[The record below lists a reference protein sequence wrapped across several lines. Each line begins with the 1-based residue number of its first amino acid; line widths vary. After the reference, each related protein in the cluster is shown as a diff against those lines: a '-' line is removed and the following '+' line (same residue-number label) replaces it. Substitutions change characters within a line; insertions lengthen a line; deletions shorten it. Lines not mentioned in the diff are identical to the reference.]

1 MIQNRTVDV
10 IVPTYK
16 PDERTLLLIRRL
28 LRQTRPADKIWLIHT
43 ESGKFP
49 EKLREIVE
57 KEERIERINIR
68 QDQFDHGGT
77 RHFGAERSKA
87 EILVYLTQDA
97 VPADDRL
104 LEKLLEGFIDK
115 TVGAVY
121 ARQLPAS
128 DCETIERFTRAFN
141 YPENSCVKSKE
152 DLPKLGIKTYFC
164 SNVCA
169 AYRREIY
176 EEMGGFERKTI
187 FNEDMIMAGH
197 MIQNGY
203 RIVYAADAKVIHSHN
218 YSAIQQLRRNFDL
231 AVSQADHPEIFSGIR
246 SEGEGMR
253 LVKKT
258 AGYLLRTGKVWLLFP
273 LIWKSGFKY
282 IGYRMGKNYRKLPKR
297 LVLKL
302 SMNPRYWSV

>member
-1 MIQNRTVDV
+1 MVQNRSVDV
-10 IVPTYK
+10 IIPTYK
-16 PDERTLLLIRRL
+16 PDERTLVLVRRL
-28 LRQTRPADKIWLIHT
+28 LSQTRPADKIWLIHT

-49 EKLREIVE
+49 EKLGEIIE
-57 KEERIERINIR
+57 NEESIERINIR
-68 QDQFDHGGT
+68 PEQFDHGGT
-77 RHFGAERSKA
+77 RHFGSELSQA
-87 EILVYLTQDA
+87 EILVYMTQDA
-97 VPADDRL
+97 VPADNRL
-104 LEKLLEGFIDK
+104 LEKLIEKFEDK
-115 TVGAVY
+115 MVGAVY
-121 ARQLPAS
+121 ARQLPSS
-128 DCETIERFTRAFN
+128 DCETIERFTRSFN
-141 YPENSCVKSKE
+141 YPEISRLKSKE
-152 DLPKLGIKTYFC
+152 DLPELGIKTYFC

-187 FNEDMIMAGH
+187 FNEDMIMAGY

-203 RIVYAADAKVIHSHN
+203 KIAYAADAKVIHSHN

-231 AVSQADHPEIFSGIR
+231 AVSQAEHPEIFGGIK

-253 LVKKT
+253 LVKET
-258 AGYLLRTGKVWLLFP
+258 AGYLIRTGKVWLLFP

-282 IGYRMGKNYRKLPKR
+282 MGYRLGKCHRKLPKW